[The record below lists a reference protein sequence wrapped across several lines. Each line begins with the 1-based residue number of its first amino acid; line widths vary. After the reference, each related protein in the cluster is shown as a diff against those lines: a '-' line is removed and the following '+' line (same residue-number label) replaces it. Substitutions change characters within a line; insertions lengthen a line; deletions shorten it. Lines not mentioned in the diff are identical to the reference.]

1 VQAVTTLKNGK
12 IIGADEPTKVSPD
25 EASESK
31 VNKMEREYL
40 PPPFPQRLVK
50 PKKEKKLFDIFETL
64 RKVEINIPLL
74 DAIQQIPAYAKFL
87 KDCCTHKRKFQEHET
102 MALTEEVSA
111 VLLRKL
117 PPKLTRSR

>member
-12 IIGADEPTKVSPD
+12 IIGADEPTQVSLD
-25 EASESK
+25 EASTSK
-31 VNKMEREYL
+31 VGKMEREYP

-74 DAIQQIPAYAKFL
+74 DAIKQILAYAKFL
-87 KDCCTHKRKFQEHET
+87 KDCCTHKRKF
-102 MALTEEVSA
+102 
-111 VLLRKL
+111 
-117 PPKLTRSR
+117 